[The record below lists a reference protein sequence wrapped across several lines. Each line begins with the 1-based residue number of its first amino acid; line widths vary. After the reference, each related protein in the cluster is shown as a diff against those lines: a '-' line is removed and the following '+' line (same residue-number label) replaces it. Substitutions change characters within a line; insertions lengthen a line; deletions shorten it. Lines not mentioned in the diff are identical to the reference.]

1 MDMDNAASILAGSIL
16 TGLAIIIGI
25 ATIVAINNIL
35 HRFWKPV
42 NFGYFVP
49 RSMTDSSLPNRF
61 ATEEELNKIAP
72 EFDTTSTT
80 TVVK

>member
-1 MDMDNAASILAGSIL
+1 MDMDNAAAVLAGSIL
-16 TGLAIIIGI
+16 TGLAIVVGV
-25 ATIVAINNIL
+25 ATLVAVNNII

-49 RSMTDSSLPNRF
+49 RAMAEQKRF

-80 TVVK
+80 KVVK

>member
-16 TGLAIIIGI
+16 TGLAIIIGV
-25 ATIVAINNIL
+25 ATIVIINNIL

-42 NFGYFVP
+42 NFGYFIP
-49 RSMTDSSLPNRF
+49 RAMSEQKRF